1 MASVSASSSAENR
14 RVNVSSHK
22 SAAANATPMASDSGF
37 NFIHFGCW
45 NNDGCGQARHPKT
58 GLTSGLTRTMDK
70 LSAVL
75 PVINPEIVLV
85 TGDNYYP
92 VKPKKSLYALAN
104 GITEKQFV
112 PDVFNSGWDCLNTR
126 LESVKQKT
134 YVLLGNH
141 DLEVKEGI
149 KPEECVIG
157 DERHRTVGFNMVDLC
172 NVKCIAGTMFV
183 MFTSSIFDTDFDK
196 DDDKNQKKKLIIETC
211 AKQIK
216 AFSGDDIKTL
226 NEMRTHAAK
235 IINEMVVSEKQKCDS
250 NGMKINNLVFVC
262 HDPLVCYKYKSPDKD
277 KKKDKGE
284 KADKKEKEGDA
295 GEEKTE
301 KKEKKDKKDKKDD
314 EEGEKVKVVT
324 QMPFGGEKYMD
335 LLCGIIETVKP
346 IGTYYLCADLHQYQE
361 GDITINCDECS
372 NKYTIHQCISGTGGA
387 EQDDEI
393 PVEAA
398 KELNGKATDGF
409 GKYNVTYNMGKSI
422 MKFGFTH
429 AIVDPK
435 VGISFVPML
444 VDGPKKVK
452 KDKKADVQ
460 VVSAASASGFMGGRL
475 MKKRS
480 ARTTRRRVKRV
491 LKMTMKKWY
500 R

>member
-14 RVNVSSHK
+14 RGNVSRG
-22 SAAANATPMASDSGF
+22 SAAANASPMASDSGF

-104 GITEKQFV
+104 DITEKQFV
-112 PDVFNSGWDCLNTR
+112 PDVFKSGWDCLNTI
-126 LESVKQKT
+126 LESVKQQT

-141 DLEVKEGI
+141 DLEEKEGI
-149 KPEECVIG
+149 KPKTCVIK
-157 DERHRTVGFNMVDLC
+157 DELTNAKDFNMVDLC

-183 MFTSSIFDTDFDK
+183 MFTSSIFDTDFNK

-211 AKQIK
+211 AKQIH
-216 AFSGDDIKTL
+216 AFTGDEITSL
-226 NEMRTHAAK
+226 ANMRETAAK
-235 IINEMVVSEKQKCDS
+235 IINELVAAKKKECDE
-250 NGMKINNLVFVC
+250 NGTKINNLVFVC
-262 HDPLVCYKYKSPDKD
+262 HDPLVCYKYKSADKD
-277 KKKDKGE
+277 KKKDKGDKGE

-295 GEEKTE
+295 GEEKKE

-346 IGTYYLCADLHQYQE
+346 TGTYYLCADLHQYQE
-361 GDITINCDECS
+361 GTITINCDECGKGYEIKQ
-372 NKYTIHQCISGTGGA
+372 NISGTGGA
-387 EQDDEI
+387 EQDDKI
-393 PVEAA
+393 PEDKA
-398 KELNGKATDGF
+398 KELDKEPVEGF
-409 GKYNVTYNMGKSI
+409 GKYNVDYKMRESTMQ
-422 MKFGFTH
+422 FGFTK
-429 AIVDPK
+429 ATVKPGAG
-435 VGISFVPML
+435 GIKFDFVP
-444 VDGPKKVK
+444 VDGSMKGEG
-452 KDKKADVQ
+452 
-460 VVSAASASGFMGGRL
+460 ASGMFGGGRL
-475 MKKRS
+475 VKARRV
-480 ARTTRRRVKRV
+480 ARTGRRHVKRV
-491 LKMTMKKWY
+491 LKMTMKKWNI
-500 R
+500 RS